1 MKKSDEEWW
10 KLKIQIIDPEKYR
23 KLFEWMLS
31 DGKTIEDIA
40 KKVRVKP
47 EEVERVM
54 KLLRI
59 K

>member
-1 MKKSDEEWW
+1 
-10 KLKIQIIDPEKYR
+10 
-23 KLFEWMLS
+23 MLS